1 MYIYVYKQRPSES
14 YIYFP
19 LLYQRVNQCSAYV
32 GLTIVPVN
40 KAIGVNLSFSLQTL
54 ESYNPTLNLCTYIF
68 LTFAFISIT
77 LSNIAIKSN

>member
-14 YIYFP
+14 YIYIYFP

-40 KAIGVNLSFSLQTL
+40 KAIGVNLSLQML
-54 ESYNPTLNLCTYIF
+54 ESCNPILNLCTY
-68 LTFAFISIT
+68 LTSAFISIT
-77 LSNIAIKSN
+77 AARSN